1 MDREKNQDERKLTKL
16 FTVIGGD
23 GFVAFVFFCMH
34 LLVFWKPVFKEP
46 FITLIKKKLLMNII
60 FSDQEESQWASKSA

>member
-1 MDREKNQDERKLTKL
+1 MESLNKVCAWEGRETRMDREKNQDERKLTKL

-34 LLVFWKPVFKEP
+34 LLVF
-46 FITLIKKKLLMNII
+46 
-60 FSDQEESQWASKSA
+60 